1 MPWKGRLY
9 KEVVILNSALHTY
22 CVFESLWDLV
32 EIETVIHRSGVRPQM
47 SGKDLKETPIDF
59 VFIRQDKGLDG
70 KEAISF
76 TKAIISRIESNNLEI

>member
-9 KEVVILNSALHTY
+9 KEVLILNSCSHTY
-22 CVFESLWDLV
+22 CVFESLWDLDEM
-32 EIETVIHRSGVRPQM
+32 EIVIHRSGVELQM

-59 VFIRQDKGLDG
+59 VFIRQDRGLDG

-76 TKAIISRIESNNLEI
+76 TKVIISRIE